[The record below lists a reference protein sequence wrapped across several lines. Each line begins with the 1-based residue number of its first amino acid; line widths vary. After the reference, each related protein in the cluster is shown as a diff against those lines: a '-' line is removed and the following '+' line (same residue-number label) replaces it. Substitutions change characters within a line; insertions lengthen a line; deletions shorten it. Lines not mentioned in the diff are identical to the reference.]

1 MMSDVLGS
9 RDRPLGIDWLAGP
22 GPIMPSDIEHLVREI
37 ILLKEEVRKIRRAL
51 EQHGIKVD

>member
-1 MMSDVLGS
+1 MLGS
-9 RDRPLGIDWLAGP
+9 RDRPLGIDRLAGP